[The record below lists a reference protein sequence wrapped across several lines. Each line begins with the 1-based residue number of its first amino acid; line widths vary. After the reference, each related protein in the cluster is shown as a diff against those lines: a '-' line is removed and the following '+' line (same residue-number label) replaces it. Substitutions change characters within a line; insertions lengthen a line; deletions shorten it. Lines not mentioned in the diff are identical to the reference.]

1 MSSASS
7 VARASAIK
15 PLTQW
20 PSAVATEPIPNGGVT
35 EDVALQQGLTTIGKP
50 GIQVAA
56 ISKRPRGCFI
66 IHVDGGE
73 DRKRVPLV
81 NGEPT
86 GFKSRQLAH
95 GDRGNRVGVPRALI
109 VPGI

>member
-1 MSSASS
+1 MSLASS

-50 GIQVAA
+50 GIQIAA
-56 ISKRPRGCFI
+56 ISKRRRGSWRTVI
-66 IHVDGGE
+66 
-73 DRKRVPLV
+73 
-81 NGEPT
+81 
-86 GFKSRQLAH
+86 A
-95 GDRGNRVGVPRALI
+95 
-109 VPGI
+109 GIEWEYLGPS